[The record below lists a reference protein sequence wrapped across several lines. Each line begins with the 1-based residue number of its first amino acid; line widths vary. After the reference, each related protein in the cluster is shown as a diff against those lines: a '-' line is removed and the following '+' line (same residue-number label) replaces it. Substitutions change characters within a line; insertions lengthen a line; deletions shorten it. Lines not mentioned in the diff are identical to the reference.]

1 MRANGGIRT
10 SIFGITQ
17 SQAPETGLPRSQS
30 YVVAQPR
37 SSSSSIVTTIALVAA
52 AIGHPRHRFVP
63 PTLQLFD
70 EMPMCQ
76 VVLPETLDDK
86 SFDFPA
92 VLCGRYSDEEFFYI
106 RYKVLLLSCMVIC
119 TKAKLLKC
127 IGYLFCH
134 NFFVKCH
141 SFKMKIVT
149 RDSLQL
155 VLVAMAKWLFIKLVL
170 MESIMQLRVWK
181 KRDSAQE
188 PKTETDINTVESL
201 RFDLSAL
208 EEATN
213 KFSEANKLGEGG
225 FGEVYKGS
233 LPSG

>member
-1 MRANGGIRT
+1 
-10 SIFGITQ
+10 
-17 SQAPETGLPRSQS
+17 
-30 YVVAQPR
+30 
-37 SSSSSIVTTIALVAA
+37 
-52 AIGHPRHRFVP
+52 
-63 PTLQLFD
+63 
-70 EMPMCQ
+70 MPMCQ
-76 VVLPETLDDK
+76 VVLPETLDGK

-106 RYKVLLLSCMVIC
+106 RYKE
-119 TKAKLLKC
+119 
-127 IGYLFCH
+127 
-134 NFFVKCH
+134 
-141 SFKMKIVT
+141 IVG
-149 RDSLQL
+149 
-155 VLVAMAKWLFIKLVL
+155 VCFISKRL
-170 MESIMQLRVWK
+170 WK